1 MGLTEVRL
9 HELFRG
15 RPDALYEDGYGC
27 RRGDF
32 DWPQLWHDHVN
43 GAVNMGI
50 YPLVPIG
57 HGSET
62 PVYNWLVRW
71 GCSDFDMGYE
81 GSWPHAVNLYNTF
94 RVLGVQ
100 AWIERSRSKGFH
112 VWVFAEDWCR
122 ANDMRRMFLY
132 AHQVCG
138 APTREVNPKA
148 TESDD
153 PEFVGNCVRMPFFQ
167 AATYASPDRGGQRM
181 LPRWSPAMSWDHTAL
196 PLQTWLDIAEET
208 LADPELIAS
217 LAERYVEPPRPERIA
232 IEGHSDEA
240 AEELV
245 RKGRSPLLYVMWK
258 DGPLPDAD
266 RSSTLVR
273 VAVQSR
279 EAGLTPAEAYT
290 VVEAFDA
297 KWTQKYSERRDA
309 ERRYTDLIERA
320 WS

>member
-1 MGLTEVRL
+1 MAATEERL
-9 HELFRG
+9 LQLFLGRG
-15 RPDALYEDGYGC
+15 DALYEDGYGC

-32 DWPQLWHDHVN
+32 DWLQLWHDHLH

-50 YPLVPIG
+50 YPLMPLDGEWWV
-57 HGSET
+57 
-62 PVYNWLVRW
+62 WW
-71 GCSDFDMGYE
+71 GASDFDMGYE
-81 GSWPHAVNLYNTF
+81 ESWPHAVNLYNTF
-94 RVLGVQ
+94 RVLGIQ

-112 VWVFAEDWCR
+112 VWVLADEPVPAWT
-122 ANDMRRMFLY
+122 MRNAFLY

-148 TESDD
+148 TSSAD
-153 PEFVGNCVRMPFFQ
+153 PDFVGNCVRMPFFQ

-208 LADPELIAS
+208 RPSWADLGAIAD
-217 LAERYVEPPRPERIA
+217 RYVEPPKRDTLKFVAEDILG
-232 IEGHSDEA
+232 IEEA
-240 AEELV
+240 EALI

-273 VAVQSR
+273 VAVQAR
-279 EAGLTPAEAYT
+279 EAGLTPEEAYT